1 MTTATRSA
9 EAQGGPNARAI
20 LKKECGTGRQRDV
33 LSRWLLV
40 TARCYAF
47 GITFLLREGSARR
60 ALAPPVK
67 SFRSISDE
75 RRSERRE
82 RAILAPFAAARSR
95 VRLSCRLSRCGLRCS
110 LPRTGRQRGHGDPI
124 AAPTDLGLL
133 PADQWDRLDSAVDRG
148 LSFLSREQQPDGSF
162 PTWAD
167 GQPGVTSLCIM
178 AFLARG
184 HQPGKGPYGPQIE
197 RAIDYVLEM
206 QDQRVGASWPTDGS
220 AARSFASRTAKI
232 ARLPAITTMELPA

>member
-1 MTTATRSA
+1 MRFWPRLPRHAAAFAFLVGSLVAVFAVPCRGQDAKEDTVTRS
-9 EAQGGPNARAI
+9 
-20 LKKECGTGRQRDV
+20 
-33 LSRWLLV
+33 
-40 TARCYAF
+40 
-47 GITFLLREGSARR
+47 RR
-60 ALAPPVK
+60 A
-67 SFRSISDE
+67 
-75 RRSERRE
+75 
-82 RAILAPFAAARSR
+82 
-95 VRLSCRLSRCGLRCS
+95 
-110 LPRTGRQRGHGDPI
+110 
-124 AAPTDLGLL
+124 TDLGLL

-206 QDQRVGASWPTDGS
+206 QDQRVGATAWPTDGS